1 MDKLFYELIRV
12 STGQLDCLSRGAEP
26 EEWQELYE
34 MAHQQQLTGICY
46 RGAQALFEF
55 GLRVPHEL
63 IIDWMAE
70 AEQIEEHNG
79 LLYRR
84 CVEVQEQ
91 LLAKGVKSSV
101 LAGQG
106 IACDYGEQLQFLRQ
120 SDGIDLL
127 LDGSQEDLQ
136 ALMEKGSGEEVRLHD
151 VIGMGKNPVKNWML
165 RRWFEKN
172 RRALFVKDGELTRPS
187 ASMNVVYLIVTLYW
201 RFMYER
207 ITLQELMDCFFA
219 LKRVSAHKKA
229 STINYQKI
237 LRGLG
242 LLHFARGI
250 MWVMHEAFGLEPEA
264 QIVEPSE
271 SKGSFILQEV
281 MTGKRNFFHL
291 ILKYPVEMLFS
302 FF

>member
-1 MDKLFYELIRV
+1 MEKLFFELIRV

-26 EEWQELYE
+26 EEWQELYK
-34 MAHQQQLTGICY
+34 MAHQQQLSGICY

-63 IIDWMAE
+63 IIDWMSE
-70 AEQIEEHNG
+70 AEQIEERNG

-106 IACDYGEQLQFLRQ
+106 IACDYGDQLRFLRQ
-120 SDGIDLL
+120 SDGIDLFV
-127 LDGSQEDLQ
+127 DGSQEDLQ
-136 ALMEKGSGEEVRLHD
+136 ALLGKWSDEEVRLHD
-151 VIGMGKNPVKNWML
+151 RIGMGKNPVKNRML
-165 RRWFEKN
+165 KRWFEKN
-172 RRALFVKDGELTRPS
+172 RMALFVKDGDLTRPS
-187 ASMNVVYLIVTLYW
+187 ASMNVVYLMVTLYW
-201 RFMYER
+201 RFLYDR
-207 ITLQELMDCFFA
+207 ITLRDLMDCFFA
-219 LKRVSAHKKA
+219 LKRVSAHQKA
-229 STINYQKI
+229 STINYQKV

-242 LLHFARGI
+242 LLGFARGV
-250 MWVMHEAFGLEPEA
+250 MWVMHEVFGLEPEV
-264 QIVEPSE
+264 QIVKPLD

-302 FF
+302 FC